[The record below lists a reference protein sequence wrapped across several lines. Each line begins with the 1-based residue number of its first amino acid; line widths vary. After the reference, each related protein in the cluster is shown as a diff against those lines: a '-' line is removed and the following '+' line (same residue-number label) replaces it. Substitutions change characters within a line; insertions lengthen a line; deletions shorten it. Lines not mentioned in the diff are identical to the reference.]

1 MTTINPLMAFKP
13 HTKVYVK
20 LPSNGSFYSPDVID
34 DVEEHGVMALSAKEE
49 MILSNPELLMNGKAV
64 QQVITSCVPTVHNA
78 SKLAI
83 ADIEALLLGV
93 KLATGETSYNISA
106 SCPKC
111 NQSGEFSR
119 DIEALLDNVTTM
131 NKDYTYDLQNG
142 LIVFLKPNTWA
153 SHSIIQQIT
162 FRQQKIIQAANSEDM
177 TDVERTKLI
186 ETAFNELVNMN
197 MQLLLDCIDYINTPT
212 GIVQNKE
219 FISEYIGTLSKIQIN
234 DLGSIVE
241 GINAT
246 GIPHELQAVCN
257 KCQHEWTITGLKYD
271 PSHFFG

>member
-20 LPSNGSFYSPDVID
+20 LPSGGNFYTPDIID
-34 DVEEHGVMALSAKEE
+34 AIEEHGVLALSAKEE
-49 MILSNPELLMNGKAV
+49 MILSNPELLMNGKAI
-64 QQVITSCVPTVHNA
+64 QQVISSCVPTVHDA

-83 ADIEALLLGV
+83 ADVEALLLAV
-93 KLATGETSYNISA
+93 KLATGESTYNISA

-119 DIEALLDNVTTM
+119 DIESLLDNTTTM
-131 NKDYTYDLQNG
+131 KDEYTYDLQNG

-162 FRQQKIIQAANSEDM
+162 FKQQKILQAAGSEDISD
-177 TDVERTKLI
+177 TDRTQLI
-186 ETAFNELVNMN
+186 ETAFKELVEMN
-197 MQLLLDCIDYINTPT
+197 MRLLLDCIAYINTPNS
-212 GIVQNKE
+212 IVQNKE
-219 FISEYIGTLSKIQIN
+219 FIAEYIGTLSKVQIT

-241 GINAT
+241 RINAT

-257 KCQHEWTITGLKYD
+257 KCKHEWTITGLKYD